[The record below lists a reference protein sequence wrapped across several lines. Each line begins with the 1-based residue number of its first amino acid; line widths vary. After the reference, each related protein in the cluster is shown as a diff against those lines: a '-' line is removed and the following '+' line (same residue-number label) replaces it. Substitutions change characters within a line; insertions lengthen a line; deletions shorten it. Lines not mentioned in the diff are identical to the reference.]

1 MSDYSKIVFEPEEI
15 IQFLKSKLSFKEI
28 YQQILRQKVIQH
40 MAQKKGITVTSE
52 EIQAE
57 ADRRRREKHLE
68 KATDTLRWL
77 DEQLIS
83 PNDWEVGI
91 YNHLLAQKLAEVLF
105 AEDAKL
111 FFSQNRLTF
120 EQVIL
125 YQITVSSET
134 LAQELYYQIEEG
146 EISFADAAYLYD
158 ISDERRYRCGYEG
171 KVYRSALEPDI
182 AAIVF
187 SAAPKQVIGPIQT
200 KHGYHLFKA
209 EDFIPAELTSQG
221 YEEIIGQLF
230 QQWLDTEL
238 DYALHSL

>member
-1 MSDYSKIVFEPEEI
+1 MSDYSKIVVEPEEI

-40 MAQKKGITVTSE
+40 MALIKGIIVTSE

-57 ADRRRREKHLE
+57 ADRQRREKHLE

-111 FFSQNRLTF
+111 FFSQNRLAF

-125 YQITVSSET
+125 YQIIVSLEK

-182 AAIVF
+182 AAILF
-187 SAAPKQVIGPIQT
+187 SAASKQLIGPIQT
-200 KHGYHLFKA
+200 EHGYHLFMV

-221 YEEIIGQLF
+221 YQEILERIFLE
-230 QQWLDTEL
+230 WLDAEL
-238 DYALHSL
+238 ESLLYSS